1 MNDWEIAKL
10 ILFYTFWT
18 SIVFFFLLAVF
29 CRVVIDCITFFSSWR
44 SSDSERIVLQKY
56 VTEALSYKG
65 PFKNRVMAKA
75 LLRMAREIDLLKK
88 KSK

>member
-1 MNDWEIAKL
+1 MNDWEITKL
-10 ILFYTFWT
+10 ILVYSFWVT
-18 SIVFFFLLAVF
+18 LAVWF
-29 CRVVIDCITFFSSWR
+29 VLAVICRVVIDCITFFSSWR

-75 LLRMAREIDLLKK
+75 LLRMAREIDLLKE